1 MRSQTNVDIRA
12 DLQRTKREKEERSR
26 ELELCVIG
34 DREPLEPLMVGPP
47 GVTRGGRAEHE
58 HRLSSFLG
66 LDESEEKFL
75 TWLETYKLNA
85 KQIDVTSRW
94 GISKLLLTKNLICR
108 IVFPMAFL
116 IFTSAYWTYYTH
128 IYTEQKHS

>member
-1 MRSQTNVDIRA
+1 MTELRSRTNVDIRA

-34 DREPLEPLMVGPP
+34 DREPLEPMTPLMMGPP
-47 GVTRGGRAEHE
+47 GMTRGARAEHE

-94 GISKLLLTKNLICR
+94 GIKLSTVNVLG
-108 IVFPMAFL
+108 
-116 IFTSAYWTYYTH
+116 Y
-128 IYTEQKHS
+128 